1 MSILLKN
8 ISYLDVKNGKIIEN
22 KDILIEGNKIV
33 KISENLED
41 LTVDSVIYG
50 NNKLAVPAYS
60 NSHSHL
66 GMTMMRNYADD
77 LDLNTWLNDEI
88 WPFEAKLSDEDIYWA
103 SLGSIVENI
112 KSGVSTVCD
121 MYYSMDKVSEAI
133 RKSGIRG
140 VLTRGLM
147 DVAGGGEE
155 RLEETRELYK
165 NYHNFANGRVKIV
178 PAPHAIYTCS
188 TDYIKEI
195 IKMAR
200 EFDSVINIHVSETIK
215 EVEDSKALYN
225 MTPVEYLNS
234 IGLLDLK
241 VIAAHCTHITDEE
254 IELIKN
260 KDFYPV
266 YNPSSNLKLA
276 SGFTPINKL
285 LKSKV
290 KVAIGTDGS
299 SSNNNQNM
307 VEEIHIASI
316 VNKAVELDAEVVKA
330 IDVLKM
336 ATINGA
342 EAMGFDAGSIEE
354 GKLADI
360 QIYDLNS
367 MNFTPN
373 NNLIS
378 ALCYSASSNDI
389 LDLIVDGN
397 LVMKNRE
404 ILTIDEEYI
413 KYKINKLTKEL
424 INR

>member
-200 EFDSVINIHVSETIK
+200 KFDSVINIHVSETLK

>member
-200 EFDSVINIHVSETIK
+200 EFDSVINIHVSETLK